1 MNEEISKYKGIIYL
15 AALLIIVPI
24 IIYMFT
30 FRKTLNNYV
39 EYNNI
44 LGEIENLEAALVT
57 AQPPEVSITTQDYI
71 SSGLIV
77 NYLKNA
83 DEKQADNII
92 IDKFVPSKIDLGNGL
107 FIHIAQITIYSDFIS
122 IVKAINNLEKVVNQY
137 NIISV
142 HFQSEKNRQT
152 NNVKLKAAIIIQQI
166 LEQ

>member
-44 LGEIENLEAALVT
+44 LGEIENLETALVT
-57 AQPPEVSITTQDYI
+57 AQPPEISITTQDYI